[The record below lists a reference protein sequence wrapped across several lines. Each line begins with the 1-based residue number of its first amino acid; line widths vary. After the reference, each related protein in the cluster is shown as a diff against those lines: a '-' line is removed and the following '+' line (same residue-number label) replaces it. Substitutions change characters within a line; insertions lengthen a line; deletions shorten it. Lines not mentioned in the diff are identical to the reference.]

1 MANDAYRENY
11 KQIDWSKATSMQPRS
26 VTVKFGD
33 APVVMGDITPFRTI
47 DGVEISSR
55 SHLRAYEQ
63 ANGVRQVGNDFNSHF
78 GINKR

>member
-1 MANDAYRENY
+1 MARETYVLRDGQLVPKAEAYTISA
-11 KQIDWSKATSMQPRS
+11 KH
-26 VTVKFGD
+26 GD
-33 APVVMGDITPFRTI
+33 APAVMGDITPFRTI